1 LPDSKDNIADLKE
14 KFRKE
19 HFAISW
25 GMQMLEL
32 APGYAKFSLKL
43 KPEYQNFNGLVFGG
57 IIMSIADM
65 AFAYCVNS
73 VNRPSVAIN
82 FDIQF
87 IAAPK
92 PDDELISEGKVIKTG
107 RRLSIAE
114 MTVTNQEGKLIAK
127 ATGTTIRLD
136 KS

>member
-1 LPDSKDNIADLKE
+1 MPEPKDNIADLKE
-14 KFRKE
+14 KFQKE
-19 HFAISW
+19 HFAKAW
-25 GMQMLEL
+25 GMQLLEL
-32 APGYAKFSLKL
+32 SPGYAKFSMKL
-43 KPEYQNFNGLVFGG
+43 KPEYQNFNGLTFGG

-82 FDIQF
+82 FDTQF
-87 IAAPK
+87 VAAPK
-92 PDDELISEGKVIKTG
+92 PDDELIAEGRVIKTG

-127 ATGTTIRLD
+127 ATGTTIKLER
-136 KS
+136 S

>member
-1 LPDSKDNIADLKE
+1 MAELKE
-14 KFRKE
+14 KFPKE
-19 HFAISW
+19 HFAKAW
-25 GMQMLEL
+25 GMKLLEL
-32 APGYAKFSLKL
+32 TPGYAKFSMRL
-43 KPEYQNFNGLVFGG
+43 KPEYRNFNGLVFGG

-82 FDIQF
+82 FDMQF

-92 PDDELISEGKVIKTG
+92 PDGELFSEGKVIKTG

-114 MTVTNQEGKLIAK
+114 MTVTDKKGKLIAR
-127 ATGTTIRLD
+127 ATGTTIKLE
-136 KS
+136 KQTE

>member
-1 LPDSKDNIADLKE
+1 MPEKNNLVDLKE
-14 KFRKE
+14 KFQKE
-19 HFAISW
+19 HFATAW
-25 GMQMLEL
+25 GMKMLEL
-32 APGYAKFSLKL
+32 TPGYARFSMKL
-43 KPEYQNFNGLVFGG
+43 KPEYRNFNGLTFGG

-92 PDDELISEGKVIKTG
+92 PDDELFSEGKVIKSG

-114 MTVTNQEGKLIAK
+114 MTVTDKEGKLIAT
-127 ATGTTIRLD
+127 ATGTTIRLER
-136 KS
+136 S

>member
-1 LPDSKDNIADLKE
+1 MPEPKDNIADLKE
-14 KFRKE
+14 KFQKE
-19 HFAISW
+19 HFAKAW
-25 GMQMLEL
+25 GMQLLEL
-32 APGYAKFSLKL
+32 SPGYAKFSMKL
-43 KPEYQNFNGLVFGG
+43 KPEYQNFNGLTFGG

-82 FDIQF
+82 FDTQF
-87 IAAPK
+87 VAAPK
-92 PDDELISEGKVIKTG
+92 PDDELIAEGRVIKTG

-127 ATGTTIRLD
+127 ATGTTIKLE